1 MCPPE
6 LVVDPRDSELPRPLD
21 HDPDLTRIMRRS
33 GGTIAPDGGPVST
46 AGFRRIR
53 QWRQDWLAL
62 PGQVIPAVIIP
73 DGTTL
78 AGTGALACL
87 ARLAARAVAH
97 RPGEPRRATARAR
110 SSPDLRRS
118 PRTGEAFVEPGPCPG
133 HPAAGD
139 TRPGDRDKAHLDPAE
154 PRTAALPAPA

>member
-1 MCPPE
+1 
-6 LVVDPRDSELPRPLD
+6 
-21 HDPDLTRIMRRS
+21 MRRS

-73 DGTTL
+73 DGTVL
-78 AGTGALACL
+78 AGTSALACL
-87 ARLAARAVAH
+87 AALAAGAVAH

-110 SSPDLRRS
+110 SSPELFS
-118 PRTGEAFVEPGPCPG
+118 ASCMQ
-133 HPAAGD
+133 AN
-139 TRPGDRDKAHLDPAE
+139 
-154 PRTAALPAPA
+154 